1 MNEKTY
7 LRLEIGSRTDVG
19 RVRKNN
25 EDACRALSS
34 LSLFIISDGMG
45 GQSHGETASA
55 IAADT
60 ITAQCSSTSATPE
73 ASTADDNVQDRD
85 YSEKTKRLAR
95 AVRLANRNIYQAAL
109 NNLQFRGMGATVVA
123 AWLEGSCL
131 SLVHVGDS
139 RAYLFRGGV
148 LQCLTTDH
156 TLVAEQVRR
165 GLIAPEQA
173 HLSKMQNV
181 LIRALGI
188 QEEVTLDT
196 AEYSVLNQDF
206 VLLCSDGLTRMVTDT
221 EITDALREAADA
233 QSTADRLV
241 SLANSHG
248 GEDNVSVIVVHVAE
262 LT

>member
-1 MNEKTY
+1 VNEKLY

-34 LSLFIISDGMG
+34 LNLFIISDGMG

-55 IAADT
+55 LAADT
-60 ITAQCSSTSATPE
+60 ITAQCSNTSASDE
-73 ASTADDNVQDRD
+73 ASTADDDVQSRD
-85 YSEKTKRLAR
+85 YSEKTKRLAN
-95 AVRLANRNIYQAAL
+95 AVRLANRDIYQAAL

-131 SLVHVGDS
+131 SLVHVGHVGDS

-148 LQCLTTDH
+148 LQCLTADH

-173 HLSKMQNV
+173 HRSKMQNV

-188 QEEVTLDT
+188 QEQVVLDA
-196 AEYSVLNQDF
+196 AEYSLLDQDV
-206 VLLCSDGLTRMVTDT
+206 VLLCSDGLTRMVTDLLCGAT
-221 EITDALREAADA
+221 KLA
-233 QSTADRLV
+233 TAENNHLID
-241 SLANSHG
+241 
-248 GEDNVSVIVVHVAE
+248 
-262 LT
+262 

>member
-1 MNEKTY
+1 VNEKSY

-34 LSLFIISDGMG
+34 LNLFIISDGMG

-60 ITAQCSSTSATPE
+60 ITAQCLKTSSDE
-73 ASTADDNVQDRD
+73 ASPPNDDVQTRD
-85 YSEKTKRLAR
+85 YSEKTKRLAN

-109 NNLQFRGMGATVVA
+109 HNMQFRGMGATVVA

-148 LQCLTTDH
+148 LQCLTADH

-188 QEEVTLDT
+188 EEQVVLDA
-196 AEYSVLNQDF
+196 AEYSLLDQDV
-206 VLLCSDGLTRMVTDT
+206 VLLCSDGLTRMVPDT
-221 EITDALREAADA
+221 ELTKALLGVTNAQAAADH
-233 QSTADRLV
+233 LV
-241 SLANSHG
+241 SLANLHG
-248 GEDNVSVIVVHVAE
+248 GEDNVSVIVVR
-262 LT
+262 LKS

>member
-1 MNEKTY
+1 VNEKSY

-34 LSLFIISDGMG
+34 LNLFIISDGMG

-60 ITAQCSSTSATPE
+60 ITAQCSKAASNE
-73 ASTADDNVQDRD
+73 AAADDEAQSRE
-85 YSEKTKRLAR
+85 YSEKTKRLAN
-95 AVRLANRNIYQAAL
+95 AIRLANRNIYQAAL

-123 AWLEGSCL
+123 AWLEGSRL

-148 LQCLTTDH
+148 LQCLTADH
-156 TLVAEQVRR
+156 TLVAEQVRS

-188 QEEVTLDT
+188 QEQVVLDA
-196 AEYSVLNQDF
+196 AEYSLLDQDS

-221 EITDALREAADA
+221 ELTKALLEAADA
-233 QSTADRLV
+233 QTTADQLV

-262 LT
+262 LR

>member
-1 MNEKTY
+1 M
-7 LRLEIGSRTDVG
+7 G

-25 EDACRALSS
+25 EDACRVLSP
-34 LSLFIISDGMG
+34 LNLFIISDGMG
-45 GQSHGETASA
+45 GQSHGEIASA

-60 ITAQCSSTSATPE
+60 IAVQCSNPWASDEAWTS
-73 ASTADDNVQDRD
+73 DDDVQSGD
-85 YSEKTKRLAR
+85 YSEKTKHLAT
-95 AVRLANRNIYQAAL
+95 AVRVANRDIYQAAL
-109 NNLQFRGMGATVVA
+109 HNLQYRGMGATVVA

-148 LQCLTTDH
+148 LQCLTADH

-188 QEEVTLDT
+188 HEQVVMDA
-196 AEYSVLNQDF
+196 AEYSLLDQD
-206 VLLCSDGLTRMVTDT
+206 VILLCSDGLTRMVRDT
-221 EITDALREAADA
+221 ELREILLEVSDA
-233 QSTADRLV
+233 QSAADGLV

-248 GEDNVSVIVVHVAE
+248 GEDNVSVIVVHVTE
-262 LT
+262 RT

>member
-1 MNEKTY
+1 VNEKLY
-7 LRLEIGSRTDVG
+7 FRLEIGSRTDVG

-25 EDACRALSS
+25 EDACRTLSP
-34 LSLFIISDGMG
+34 LNLFIISDGMG

-60 ITAQCSSTSATPE
+60 ITAQCSKTSASDE
-73 ASTADDNVQDRD
+73 ASPPSDDIQTRD
-85 YSEKTKRLAR
+85 YSEKTKRLAS
-95 AVRLANRNIYQAAL
+95 AVRLANRNIYRAAL
-109 NNLQFRGMGATVVA
+109 NDLQFRGMGATVVA
-123 AWLEGSCL
+123 AWVEGSSL

-148 LQCLTTDH
+148 LQCLTADH

-188 QEEVTLDT
+188 QEQVVLDA
-196 AEYSVLNQDF
+196 AEYSLLDQDV
-206 VLLCSDGLTRMVTDT
+206 VLLCSDGLTRMVTDAELT
-221 EITDALREAADA
+221 KALLGADDA
-233 QSTADRLV
+233 QTIADHLV

-248 GEDNVSVIVVHVAE
+248 GQDNVSVIVVR
-262 LT
+262 LKS

>member
-1 MNEKTY
+1 MNEKLY
-7 LRLEIGSRTDVG
+7 FRLEIGSRTDVG

-25 EDACRALSS
+25 EDACRTLSP
-34 LSLFIISDGMG
+34 LNLFIISDGMG

-60 ITAQCSSTSATPE
+60 ITAQCSKTAASDE
-73 ASTADDNVQDRD
+73 ASPPSDDIQTRD
-85 YSEKTKRLAR
+85 YSEKTKRLAS
-95 AVRLANRNIYQAAL
+95 AVRLANRNIYRAAL
-109 NNLQFRGMGATVVA
+109 NDLQFRGMGATVVA
-123 AWLEGSCL
+123 AWVEGSSL

-139 RAYLFRGGV
+139 RAYLFRRGV
-148 LQCLTTDH
+148 LQCLTADH

-188 QEEVTLDT
+188 QEQVVLDA
-196 AEYSVLNQDF
+196 AEYSLLDQDV
-206 VLLCSDGLTRMVTDT
+206 VLLCSDGLTRMVTDAELT
-221 EITDALREAADA
+221 KALLEVTNAQAAADH
-233 QSTADRLV
+233 LV

-248 GEDNVSVIVVHVAE
+248 GQDNVSVIVVR
-262 LT
+262 LKS

>member
-1 MNEKTY
+1 MNEKLY

-25 EDACRALSS
+25 EDACRTLSP
-34 LSLFIISDGMG
+34 LNLFIISDGMG

-60 ITAQCSSTSATPE
+60 ITAQCSKTAASDE
-73 ASTADDNVQDRD
+73 ASPPSDDIQTRD
-85 YSEKTKRLAR
+85 YSEKTKRLAS
-95 AVRLANRNIYQAAL
+95 AVRLANRNIYRAAL
-109 NNLQFRGMGATVVA
+109 NDLQFRGMGATVVA
-123 AWLEGSCL
+123 AWVEGSSL

-148 LQCLTTDH
+148 LQCLTADH

-188 QEEVTLDT
+188 QEQVVLDA
-196 AEYSVLNQDF
+196 AEYSLLDQDV
-206 VLLCSDGLTRMVTDT
+206 VLLCSDGLTRMVTDAELT
-221 EITDALREAADA
+221 KALLGADDA
-233 QSTADRLV
+233 QTIADHLV

-248 GEDNVSVIVVHVAE
+248 GQDNVSVIVVR
-262 LT
+262 LKS

>member
-1 MNEKTY
+1 MNEKLY
-7 LRLEIGSRTDVG
+7 FRLEIGSRTDVG

-25 EDACRALSS
+25 EDACRVLSP
-34 LSLFIISDGMG
+34 LNLFIISDGMG

-60 ITAQCSSTSATPE
+60 ITAQCSKTSASDE
-73 ASTADDNVQDRD
+73 ASPPNDDVQTRD
-85 YSEKTKRLAR
+85 YSEKTKRLAS
-95 AVRLANRNIYQAAL
+95 AVCLANRNIYRAAL
-109 NNLQFRGMGATVVA
+109 NDLQFRGMGATVVA
-123 AWLEGSCL
+123 AWLEGSSL

-148 LQCLTTDH
+148 LQCLTADH

-188 QEEVTLDT
+188 QEQVVLDV
-196 AEYSVLNQDF
+196 AEYSLLDQDV
-206 VLLCSDGLTRMVTDT
+206 VLLCSDGLTRMVTDAELT
-221 EITDALREAADA
+221 KALLGAADA
-233 QSTADRLV
+233 QTIADHLV

-248 GEDNVSVIVVHVAE
+248 GEDNVSVIVVR
-262 LT
+262 LKS

>member
-1 MNEKTY
+1 VNEKLY
-7 LRLEIGSRTDVG
+7 FRLEIGSRTDVG

-25 EDACRALSS
+25 EDACRTLSP
-34 LSLFIISDGMG
+34 LNLFIISDGMG

-60 ITAQCSSTSATPE
+60 ITAQCSKTAASDE
-73 ASTADDNVQDRD
+73 ASPPSDDIQTRD
-85 YSEKTKRLAR
+85 YSEKTKRLAS
-95 AVRLANRNIYQAAL
+95 AVRLANRNIYRAAL
-109 NNLQFRGMGATVVA
+109 NDLQFRGMGATVVA
-123 AWLEGSCL
+123 AWVEGSSL

-148 LQCLTTDH
+148 LQCLTADH

-188 QEEVTLDT
+188 QEQVVLDA
-196 AEYSVLNQDF
+196 AEYSLLDQDV
-206 VLLCSDGLTRMVTDT
+206 VLLCSDGLTRMVTDAELT
-221 EITDALREAADA
+221 KALLGADDA
-233 QSTADRLV
+233 QTIADHLV

-248 GEDNVSVIVVHVAE
+248 GQDNVSVIVVR
-262 LT
+262 LKS

>member
-1 MNEKTY
+1 VNEKLY
-7 LRLEIGSRTDVG
+7 FRLEIGSRTDVG

-25 EDACRALSS
+25 EDACRTLSP
-34 LSLFIISDGMG
+34 LNLFIISDGMG

-60 ITAQCSSTSATPE
+60 ITAQCSKTSASDE
-73 ASTADDNVQDRD
+73 ASPPSDDVQTRD
-85 YSEKTKRLAR
+85 YSEKTKRLAS
-95 AVRLANRNIYQAAL
+95 AVRLANRNIYRAAL
-109 NNLQFRGMGATVVA
+109 NDLQFRGMGATVVA
-123 AWLEGSCL
+123 AWVEGSSL

-148 LQCLTTDH
+148 LQCLTADH

-181 LIRALGI
+181 LTRALGI
-188 QEEVTLDT
+188 QEQVVLDA
-196 AEYSVLNQDF
+196 AEYSLLDQDV
-206 VLLCSDGLTRMVTDT
+206 VLLCSDGLTRMVTDAELT
-221 EITDALREAADA
+221 KALLGADDA
-233 QSTADRLV
+233 QTIADHLV

-248 GEDNVSVIVVHVAE
+248 GQDNVSVIVVR
-262 LT
+262 LKS

>member
-1 MNEKTY
+1 VNEKLY

-19 RVRKNN
+19 RVRENN
-25 EDACRALSS
+25 EDACRTLSP
-34 LSLFIISDGMG
+34 LNLFIISDGMG

-60 ITAQCSSTSATPE
+60 ITAQCSRASASDE
-73 ASTADDNVQDRD
+73 ASPPNDDVQSRD
-85 YSEKTKRLAR
+85 YSEKTNRLAS
-95 AVRLANRNIYQAAL
+95 AVRLANRNIYQTAL

-123 AWLEGSCL
+123 AWLEGSRL

-148 LQCLTTDH
+148 LQCLTGDH

-188 QEEVTLDT
+188 QEQVVLDA
-196 AEYSVLNQDF
+196 AEYSLLEQDV

-221 EITDALREAADA
+221 ELTEALLEVTNAQAAADY
-233 QSTADRLV
+233 LV

-248 GEDNVSVIVVHVAE
+248 GEDNVSVIVVRVTK

>member
-1 MNEKTY
+1 
-7 LRLEIGSRTDVG
+7 
-19 RVRKNN
+19 
-25 EDACRALSS
+25 
-34 LSLFIISDGMG
+34 MG

-109 NNLQFRGMGATVVA
+109 NDLQLRGMGATVVA

-196 AEYSVLNQDF
+196 AEYSLLNQDF

-233 QSTADRLV
+233 QSTADHLV
-241 SLANSHG
+241 SLANLHG

>member
-1 MNEKTY
+1 VNEKTY

-60 ITAQCSSTSATPE
+60 ITAQCSNPSAPHE
-73 ASTADDNVQDRD
+73 ASTADVNVQDRD
-85 YSEKTKRLAR
+85 CSEKTKRLAR
-95 AVRLANRNIYQAAL
+95 AVRLANRNIYEAAL
-109 NNLQFRGMGATVVA
+109 HNLQFRGMGATVVA

-196 AEYSVLNQDF
+196 AEYSLLNQDF

-221 EITDALREAADA
+221 EIADALREAADA
-233 QSTADRLV
+233 QSTADHLV
-241 SLANSHG
+241 SLANLHG

>member
-1 MNEKTY
+1 VNEKSY
-7 LRLEIGSRTDVG
+7 FRLEIGSRTDVG

-25 EDACRALSS
+25 EDACRTLSP
-34 LSLFIISDGMG
+34 LNLFIISDGMG

-60 ITAQCSSTSATPE
+60 ITAQCSKTSASDE
-73 ASTADDNVQDRD
+73 ASPPNDDIQTRG
-85 YSEKTKRLAR
+85 YSEKTKRLAS
-95 AVRLANRNIYQAAL
+95 AVRLANRNIYRAAL
-109 NNLQFRGMGATVVA
+109 NDLQFRGMGATVVA
-123 AWLEGSCL
+123 AWVEGSSL

-148 LQCLTTDH
+148 LQCLTADH

-188 QEEVTLDT
+188 QEQVVLDA
-196 AEYSVLNQDF
+196 AEYSLLDQDV
-206 VLLCSDGLTRMVTDT
+206 VLLCSDGLTRMVTDAELT
-221 EITDALREAADA
+221 KALLGADDA
-233 QSTADRLV
+233 QTIADHLV

-248 GEDNVSVIVVHVAE
+248 GQDNVSVIVVR
-262 LT
+262 LKS